1 MLSLEVGRSPG
12 LLAAVNFGYVAFSIL
27 SGLVVF
33 GLFWVAA
40 VVVSRI
46 VVRVATARKIDKAL
60 VRLFER
66 VCRIGL
72 ILFGVVTGLGTA
84 GINVGAL
91 VAGLG
96 LTGFA
101 LGFALKDTISNLLA
115 GTLIIIYKPFRRGD
129 HIKVSSIEGT
139 VTKIDLRY
147 TVLEADDQRIFVPNS
162 MLFTNAIAVDIPPPE
177 DLAVTDEDI
186 DAI

>member
-1 MLSLEVGRSPG
+1 MFSLEVWRSPG
-12 LLAAVNFGYVAFSIL
+12 LVAAVSIDQVALGIL

-33 GLFWVAA
+33 AAFWMAA

-46 VVRVATARKIDKAL
+46 VVRVGKARGIDKPL
-60 VRLFER
+60 IRLFGR
-66 VCRIGL
+66 VCHVGL
-72 ILFGVVTGLGTA
+72 ILFGLVSGLGTA
-84 GINVGAL
+84 GVDVAAL

-129 HIKVSSIEGT
+129 RIKVSSFEGT
-139 VTKIDLRY
+139 VTRVDLRY
-147 TVLEADDQRIFVPNS
+147 TILEAQGQRIFVPNS
-162 MLFTNAIAVDIPPPE
+162 MLFTNAISVDIP
-177 DLAVTDEDI
+177 LAEE
-186 DAI
+186 

>member
-1 MLSLEVGRSPG
+1 MSSLDVGRQSD
-12 LLAAVNFGYVAFSIL
+12 LLAAVAFDHMTLGIL

-33 GLFWVAA
+33 AIFWLAA

-46 VVRVATARKIDKAL
+46 GVRVGKARHIDKAL
-60 VRLFER
+60 IRLFEPA
-66 VCRIGL
+66 CRISL
-72 ILFGVVTGLGTA
+72 ILFGAVTGLGTA
-84 GINVGAL
+84 GVDVTAL

-115 GTLIIIYKPFRRGD
+115 GILIIIYKPFRSGD
-129 HIKVSSIEGT
+129 HIKVTAFEGT
-139 VTKIDLRY
+139 VAEIDLRY

-162 MLFTNAIAVDIPPPE
+162 ILFTNAIAVDVPPPE
-177 DLAVTDEDI
+177 ESETTDGLF
-186 DAI
+186 

>member
-1 MLSLEVGRSPG
+1 MFSLEVWRSPG
-12 LLAAVNFGYVAFSIL
+12 LLATVYFDLVAFSIL

-46 VVRVATARKIDKAL
+46 VVGVGKARHIDKAL
-60 VRLFER
+60 IRLFER
-66 VCRIGL
+66 ICRVGL
-72 ILFGVVTGLGTA
+72 ILFGLISGLGTA
-84 GINVGAL
+84 GINVAAL

-129 HIKVSSIEGT
+129 HIKVAAIEGT
-139 VTKIDLRY
+139 VTQIDLRY
-147 TVLEADDQRIFVPNS
+147 TVLEADDQKIFVPNS

-177 DLAVTDEDI
+177 DLAVADEDVDEI
-186 DAI
+186 